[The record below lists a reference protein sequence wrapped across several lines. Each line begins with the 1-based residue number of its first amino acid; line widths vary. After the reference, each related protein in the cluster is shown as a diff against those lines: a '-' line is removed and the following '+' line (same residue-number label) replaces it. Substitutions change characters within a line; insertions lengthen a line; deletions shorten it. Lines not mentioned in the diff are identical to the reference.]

1 MAPPSE
7 PESAAESERARV
19 LGDARAAAEA
29 TGDSAGVVWKLS
41 EPGRQLD
48 ANVVRLGPGARVA
61 PHVES
66 DLDVLVLVLGG
77 SGELAGGATA
87 EPLAEG
93 ALAWL
98 PHGALRSLTAGSGGL
113 TYLTVHRRR
122 PGMTIGHRPPG

>member
-7 PESAAESERARV
+7 AESERVRV
-19 LGDARAAAEA
+19 VGEARAAAGDADEA
-29 TGDSAGVVWKLS
+29 AGVLWKLS

-77 SGELAGGATA
+77 TGELAGGEAP
-87 EPLAEG
+87 EQLAEG
-93 ALAWL
+93 SLAWL
-98 PHGALRSLTAGSGGL
+98 PHGARRSLTAGGAGL

-122 PGMTIGHRPPG
+122 PGMTVGRRPSG

>member
-7 PESAAESERARV
+7 PPSGAETERARV
-19 LGDARAAAEA
+19 LGDARAAAGGAGES
-29 TGDSAGVVWKLS
+29 GGVVWKLS

-48 ANVVRLGPGARVA
+48 ANVVRLAPGARVA

-77 SGELAGGATA
+77 SGELAGGDAP

-93 ALAWL
+93 SLAWL
-98 PHGALRSLTAGSGGL
+98 PHGARRSLTAGGAGL